1 MASVRE
7 VSSFTEDLL
16 CPICLSL
23 FRDPRML
30 ECGHSFCAPCLEPC
44 IPRKLCPECRRP
56 FSLRHMTIN
65 RALCSLS
72 EKARLLKLD
81 EGAQLSGTGSW
92 YFCEEHEEPL
102 KLFCS
107 QDEAPICVICRD
119 LPQHRGHDF
128 LPIKNAVQT
137 YQDQLKAFLE
147 PLEEDLRRWKRSQCH
162 QQENIIELKTCSES
176 LSDHVSGEF
185 VKMHQL
191 LNDRELAIKQAL
203 ENQREK
209 NLAQM
214 ETKLKELDWKMAS
227 CSETLCRVQAGL
239 ECKDHISFLKTN
251 RHGGG
256 LASGVEKG
264 QLDFL
269 FHLSEAA
276 GFSKMSR
283 LSKEQPDEPELGA
296 KLVGEDRLGASSDD
310 TSSDDTDEFVNEI
323 DRLMR
328 DAEDSD
334 EEEEGEVKKF
344 VPFGMPFSRV
354 SKEQPDEPELG
365 AKLVG
370 EDGLGD
376 SSDDTSS
383 DDTDEFLNGVARL
396 MRDAEDDDEEE
407 EEKEED
413 EDGVVAVDLNL
424 GEFKGP
430 LQFCAWKELLGAVHP
445 VPANF
450 ISDCNS
456 AQPSLVLLKEATGVK
471 SSPNQCFRRQK
482 SERFTSSLCVVG
494 WKGITTG
501 TFYWEIEVGD
511 STGWVLGMAK
521 KSVKHKKRL
530 NVLPK
535 EGVWAIELKAGEYQA
550 LSEPR
555 TPLSVCGRMEK
566 VGIYLDFE
574 GGHLYFYNSSSMTHL
589 YTFQECFH
597 EELLPFLST
606 QSSYPLSVWNL
617 VL

>member
-30 ECGHSFCAPCLEPC
+30 TCGHSFCAPCLEPC
-44 IPRKLCPECRRP
+44 IPMGLCPECRHP
-56 FSLRHMTIN
+56 FALRDMTIN

-72 EKARLLKLD
+72 EKARLLRMD
-81 EGAQLSGTGSW
+81 EG
-92 YFCEEHEEPL
+92 YFCEEHKEPL

-107 QDEAPICVICRD
+107 QDEEPICVICRD
-119 LPQHRGHDF
+119 LPEHRGHDF
-128 LPIKNAVQT
+128 LPTKNAVQT

-147 PLEEDLRRWKRSQCH
+147 PLEEDLRRLKRSQCH

-191 LNDRELAIKQAL
+191 LNDRELGIKQAL

-227 CSETLCRVQAGL
+227 CSETLCCIQAGL
-239 ECKDHISFLKTN
+239 ECKDHISFLK
-251 RHGGG
+251 
-256 LASGVEKG
+256 
-264 QLDFL
+264 
-269 FHLSEAA
+269 EA
-276 GFSKMSR
+276 
-283 LSKEQPDEPELGA
+283 KELLE
-296 KLVGEDRLGASSDD
+296 
-310 TSSDDTDEFVNEI
+310 
-323 DRLMR
+323 
-328 DAEDSD
+328 
-334 EEEEGEVKKF
+334 
-344 VPFGMPFSRV
+344 RV

-370 EDGLGD
+370 EDGLGA
-376 SSDDTSS
+376 SNDDTSN
-383 DDTDEFLNGVARL
+383 DDTDEFVNEVDRL
-396 MRDAEDDDEEE
+396 MRDAEDDDEEEEEEGEQEEEPETAAGE

-413 EDGVVAVDLNL
+413 EDGVVAVDLNV

-430 LQFCAWKELLGAVHP
+430 LQFCAWKQLLGAVHP
-445 VPANF
+445 VPASLTLDYNLA
-450 ISDCNS
+450 C
-456 AQPSLVLLKEATGVK
+456 PSLVQLKEATGVTF
-471 SSPNQCFRRQK
+471 SPNQCFSRQK
-482 SERFTSSLCVVG
+482 SKCFTSSLCVMG

-501 TFYWEIEVGD
+501 CFYWEIEVGD
-511 STGWVLGMAK
+511 STGWVVGMAK
-521 KSVKHKKRL
+521 KSVKRKKRL

-550 LSEPR
+550 LSEPC
-555 TPLSVCGRMEK
+555 TPLLVCGRMEK
-566 VGIYLDFE
+566 VGVYLDFE
-574 GGHLYFYNSSSMTHL
+574 GGHLYFYNGNSMTHL